1 MKFTTAFVAI
11 VAAAGLVAAEQAP
24 QPRGHEAKAAFRHS
38 RRDVS
43 KRGGGKLT
51 WYAGGMLSNPACGGS
66 SPSDDDMV
74 VAVAQNS
81 GYGTCNQKVKLNYK
95 GMVTGE
101 ASVKLPE
108 NSAILYYNIN
118 AFGTKLKDS
127 LALFSV

>member
-1 MKFTTAFVAI
+1 M
-11 VAAAGLVAAEQAP
+11 
-24 QPRGHEAKAAFRHS
+24 S
-38 RRDVS
+38 RRSFSVS
-43 KRGGGKLT
+43 FTDTLKFVIN
-51 WYAGGMLSNPACGGS
+51 YNP
-66 SPSDDDMV
+66 DDMSVELIVKAHVPIIGAISIAKGKGSLKQGV
-74 VAVAQNS
+74 V
-81 GYGTCNQKVKLNYK
+81 VKLNYK